1 MGLVLS
7 GRLGRL
13 EVLRSFRS
21 KPSSPPPP
29 KVEDR
34 EMDPRPQLPAPA
46 SLHGASGSR
55 LKHRGRERLAKD
67 WISGCLPPWIL
78 ERWGSHPTRMKQSPC
93 EGTAST
99 LSSGADPENA
109 MALVGSG
116 GQPAA
121 TRCRNLDCRGP
132 VSLVFGASN
141 SSSSG
146 GRSVG
151 ARDTESLLC
160 SMALWALGSESYVS
174 DPVSPITG
182 RKMLGK

>member
-1 MGLVLS
+1 M
-7 GRLGRL
+7 
-13 EVLRSFRS
+13 RSFRS

-132 VSLVFGASN
+132 VSLVLERAIQAVQEEEVLGRGTLNLCSAVWHCGLWGLSPTSQTLSPPLLVGRCWASN
-141 SSSSG
+141 L
-146 GRSVG
+146 V
-151 ARDTESLLC
+151 SL
-160 SMALWALGSESYVS
+160 
-174 DPVSPITG
+174 
-182 RKMLGK
+182 